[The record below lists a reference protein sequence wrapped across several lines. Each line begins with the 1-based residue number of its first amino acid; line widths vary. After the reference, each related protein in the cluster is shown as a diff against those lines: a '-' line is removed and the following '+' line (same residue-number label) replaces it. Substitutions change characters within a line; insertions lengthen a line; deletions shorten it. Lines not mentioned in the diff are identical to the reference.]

1 MADGSV
7 VIGVGL
13 EEDNVKKE
21 LDNIGDA
28 ADETAKDVE
37 ELGDEAKKTG
47 KELEDLGDSAGKS
60 EKGLDAL
67 DVAAGSLAAGGISAL
82 AGAVMDAVSGFMDLA
97 DETREYREDMAKLNT
112 AFKTSGH
119 RVEDAQK
126 AYDDF
131 YKILGESD
139 RSVEAVNHL
148 AELTDNTEDLS
159 KWSTIAAGVTA
170 KFGDS
175 LPIEGLTEAAN
186 ETAKVGA
193 VTGPLADAL
202 NWAGISEEKFNE
214 QLAKCNS
221 EQERASLITA
231 TLTTEYSEA
240 AAEYNTLTASTQAAR
255 EATNKMEQ
263 AQAALGAKMEP
274 MKTAFTQLTTLGI
287 EAMTPAL
294 EALSGMLYSVAD
306 AMLNGSTEAGKRA
319 VAANRALASVREEA
333 EAYRE
338 LKIAQFEQ
346 SAGDLAHIENAR
358 LLYQELTGLVDANGR
373 VDEANKARAEF
384 ITTTLSEALG
394 VELGF
399 VGNQIQNYDKLK
411 TSVENAIA
419 AKQAEILLANDLEA
433 YTAALENRTKKESEQ
448 AEKLVEISEQRQK
461 VTEAEMAYDEAAA
474 AYKEKTANFK
484 TDAEWRTVADQAKAL
499 EELKK
504 TRDEERG
511 TLDTLQTAYDE
522 NEELLKQYY
531 LDISTY
537 QEAQSLIF
545 QGKTDEAIKLLDEK
559 NNAFFDSSEI
569 VGEATEEQKK
579 KLEDIAIATGVNA
592 VLMRERYNKGVKGV
606 TEEMVKTAEEAAEK
620 AKTEFE
626 KVGGNIGD
634 GIGTGAD
641 AKKPGLLTKIKNIV
655 SAMKKAAE
663 EEADINSPSKEFAWI
678 GEMMM
683 EGLSGGV
690 DHGGKKAVESV
701 RNVGAKM
708 LKESRKSAEK
718 QVKSLEKQLD
728 DLAEVREAKNEKLSE
743 LDRKQNEKQRKQ
755 LETEIKN
762 IDKKR
767 KLLQKEFDIARE
779 KEQALNSFATKYEVQ
794 LDDLI
799 SLEEEYSSKHQS
811 IFDKLKEDS
820 DNALEN
826 YQTTFN
832 NRVQSIKNSLGIFD
846 IVEKKEKASGSEMTK
861 ALRSQVGELEK
872 YNTALE
878 TLFGR
883 NVSAEFYEEFAQLG
897 VAYLPQLEAINR
909 MTDEQLAEYVT
920 LWEQKTALASDAA
933 TKELAGERG
942 RLDTELAQLRTDAL
956 KEADDLKVEYNGK
969 MLELLGE
976 ISSGMLTAGNAGIEA
991 LGETVSGYVE
1001 AGASLMEGVAD
1012 GMASKQSEI
1021 IQQAVSAVRAAI
1033 SAAKAEADIHSPSR
1047 VTKDEIGANLALG
1060 VAEGW
1065 EDTLSR
1071 LRGSMSSG
1079 MSGITDGLR
1088 ATVSAENARYGFS
1101 RGAADVGFTELA
1113 RAVNVQ
1119 TAGIN
1124 SLATSQRGG
1133 TMRPI
1138 ILQLDKR
1145 ELGRAVVDV
1154 SGAETVR
1161 VGTKLTGGATT

>member
-1 MADGSV
+1 MADGIV
-7 VIGVGL
+7 KIDVDL
-13 EEDNVKKE
+13 EENNVKKE

-47 KELEDLGDSAGKS
+47 EELEDLGDSAGKS
-60 EKGLDAL
+60 GKGLGAL

-82 AGAVMDAVSGFMDLA
+82 VGAVTDAVSGLMDLA
-97 DETREYREDMAKLNT
+97 DETREYREDMAKLNA
-112 AFKTSGH
+112 AFKTTGH

-202 NWAGISEEKFNE
+202 NWAGISEEEFNK
-214 QLAKCNS
+214 QLEKCNS
-221 EQERASLITA
+221 EQERASLITS

-255 EATNKMEQ
+255 EATNRMEQ

-306 AMLNGSTEAGKRA
+306 AMLNGTTEAGKRA

-373 VDEANKARAEF
+373 VDEANRARAEF

-484 TDAEWRTVADQAKAL
+484 TEAEWRSVESQARAV
-499 EELKK
+499 EELKNA
-504 TRDEERG
+504 RDKERG

-545 QGKTDEAIKLLDEK
+545 QGKTDEAIKLLDAK

-579 KLEDIAIATGVNA
+579 HLEDIAIATGVNA
-592 VLMRERYNKGVKGV
+592 ELMRERYNKGVKGV

-634 GIGTGAD
+634 GIGTGAE

-663 EEADINSPSKEFAWI
+663 EEADINSPSKEFMWI

-683 EGLSGGV
+683 GGLSGGV

-708 LKESRKSAEK
+708 LKESQKSAEK
-718 QVKSLEKQLD
+718 QVKTLEDKLEYLD
-728 DLAEVREAKNEKLSE
+728 EIRTDKNRES
-743 LDRKQNEKQRKQ
+743 
-755 LETEIKN
+755 
-762 IDKKR
+762 IDKQK
-767 KLLQKEFDIARE
+767 KQLQKELDIARD
-779 KEQALNSFATKYEVQ
+779 KEQALNSFATKYETQ
-794 LDDLI
+794 LENLI

-811 IFDKLKEDS
+811 IFDRLKEDS

-826 YQTTFN
+826 YQSTFDS
-832 NRVQSIKNSLGIFD
+832 RVESIKNSLGIFD

-872 YNTALE
+872 YNEALT

-897 VAYLPQLEAINR
+897 VDYLPQLEAINR
-909 MTDEQLAEYVT
+909 MTDEQLAEYVS
-920 LWEQKTALASDAA
+920 LWEQKKSLASEAA

-976 ISSGMLTAGNAGIEA
+976 ISSGMLNAGNAGIEA

-1001 AGASLMEGVAD
+1001 AGASLMEGVAE
-1012 GMASKQSEI
+1012 GMESKQAEI

-1033 SAAKAEADIHSPSR
+1033 SAAKAEADINSPSR